1 MKINNTVGDLVTS
14 KQVIQPKL
22 DTGGAASIDGF
33 GGGGGGSSKGA
44 RGSAELPVKTST
56 FVMNKIKERIHS
68 EPEVRI
74 DLVNK
79 FKELIKSGE
88 YKKDSDNIASKMI
101 YESLDEEIL

>member
-1 MKINNTVGDLVTS
+1 MKINNTVGNLVTS

-33 GGGGGGSSKGA
+33 GGGGSKGA

>member
-22 DTGGAASIDGF
+22 DTGGAARIDGF
-33 GGGGGGSSKGA
+33 GGGGGGGSKGA

-88 YKKDSDNIASKMI
+88 YKIDSDNIASKMI
-101 YESLDEEIL
+101 YESLAEEIL

>member
-1 MKINNTVGDLVTS
+1 MKINNAVGNLVTS

-88 YKKDSDNIASKMI
+88 YKNDSDKISSKMI
-101 YESLDEEIL
+101 SESLVEDIL

>member
-1 MKINNTVGDLVTS
+1 MKINNAVGNLVTS

-33 GGGGGGSSKGA
+33 GGGGGSSKGA

-79 FKELIKSGE
+79 FKELIKSDE
-88 YKKDSDNIASKMI
+88 YKNDSDKISSKMI
-101 YESLDEEIL
+101 SESLVEDIL

>member
-1 MKINNTVGDLVTS
+1 MKINNTVGNLVTS

-33 GGGGGGSSKGA
+33 GGGGGGGSKGA

-56 FVMNKIKERIHS
+56 FVMNKIKERIHT
-68 EPEVRI
+68 EPEVRV

-88 YKKDSDNIASKMI
+88 YKNDSDKIASKLI
-101 YESLDEEIL
+101 SESLVEDIL

>member
-1 MKINNTVGDLVTS
+1 MKINNAVGNLVTS

-22 DTGGAASIDGF
+22 DTGGTASIDGF

-79 FKELIKSGE
+79 FKEEIKSGE
-88 YKKDSDNIASKMI
+88 YKIDSDNIASKMI

>member
-1 MKINNTVGDLVTS
+1 MKINNAVGNLVTS

-33 GGGGGGSSKGA
+33 GGGGGSSSKGA

-88 YKKDSDNIASKMI
+88 YKIDSDNIASKMI

>member
-1 MKINNTVGDLVTS
+1 MKINNAVGNLVTS

-33 GGGGGGSSKGA
+33 GGGGSSKGA

-56 FVMNKIKERIHS
+56 FVTNKIKERIHS

>member
-1 MKINNTVGDLVTS
+1 MKINNAVGNLVTS

-33 GGGGGGSSKGA
+33 GGGGGSKGA

-56 FVMNKIKERIHS
+56 FVMNKIKERIHT
-68 EPEVRI
+68 EPEVRV

-88 YKKDSDNIASKMI
+88 FKTDSDNIASKMI

>member
-33 GGGGGGSSKGA
+33 GGGGGGSKGA

-56 FVMNKIKERIHS
+56 FVMNKIKERIHT
-68 EPEVRI
+68 EPEVRV

-88 YKKDSDNIASKMI
+88 FKTDSDNIASKMI
-101 YESLDEEIL
+101 YESLAEEIL

>member
-1 MKINNTVGDLVTS
+1 MKINNAVGNLVTS

-33 GGGGGGSSKGA
+33 GGGGGSSKGA

-56 FVMNKIKERIHS
+56 FVMNKIKERIHT
-68 EPEVRI
+68 EPEVRV

-88 YKKDSDNIASKMI
+88 FKTDSDNIASKMI
-101 YESLDEEIL
+101 YESLAEEIL

>member
-1 MKINNTVGDLVTS
+1 MKINNAVGNLVTS

-33 GGGGGGSSKGA
+33 GGGGGGSKGA

-88 YKKDSDNIASKMI
+88 YKIDSDNIASKMI

>member
-1 MKINNTVGDLVTS
+1 MKINNAVGNLVTS

-33 GGGGGGSSKGA
+33 GGGGGSSKGA

-88 YKKDSDNIASKMI
+88 YKIDSDNIASKMI

>member
-22 DTGGAASIDGF
+22 DTVGAASIDGF
-33 GGGGGGSSKGA
+33 GGGGGGSKGA

-56 FVMNKIKERIHS
+56 FVMNKIKERIHT
-68 EPEVRI
+68 EPEVRV

-88 YKKDSDNIASKMI
+88 FKKDSDNIASKMI
-101 YESLDEEIL
+101 YESLAEEIL